1 MDAKHF
7 KLFCRFLKEEN
18 AFYPF
23 IRNYIQD
30 GKRYETN
37 NQPIPLLDL
46 TTAVGY
52 DMIKAAFFWSNTK
65 EGGFFWLCMSDKWN
79 YKVKKLTKLE

>member
-1 MDAKHF
+1 MGTKHF

-30 GKRYETN
+30 GKRYDSN
-37 NQPIPLLDL
+37 NQQIPLLDL
-46 TTAVGY
+46 TIDNGY
-52 DMIKAAFFWSNTK
+52 DMINVAFFWSNTK
-65 EGGFFWLCMSDKWN
+65 EGYHFWGDLCDKWN
-79 YKVKKLTKLE
+79 YKVKELTKLE